1 MFSKINLQSLYHQ
14 IRVRNE
20 DIPKT
25 AFRTHYGHYEYI
37 VMSFELTNAPA
48 IFMDYMNRLFRP
60 YLDKVVVVFIGDILI
75 YLKTEEEHA
84 KHLRLVLQILRE
96 QKLYAKLSK
105 CEFWINEVKFLGH
118 VVFQGEISIVP
129 SKVKVVIG

>member
-1 MFSKINLQSLYHQ
+1 
-14 IRVRNE
+14 
-20 DIPKT
+20 
-25 AFRTHYGHYEYI
+25 
-37 VMSFELTNAPA
+37 MSFELTNAPA